1 MDHGSTAG
9 RTAAKVVV
17 GIVGG
22 LYLIAGLGL
31 TAFAAYTV
39 LAAGDTNGVK
49 AAKFVLYTAAGL
61 AIWVMLTGIGAI
73 VVGLEADRKST
84 AWLGGLGVLA
94 LGVVIVGA
102 YAVWFFT
109 KP

>member
-1 MDHGSTAG
+1 MDHGN
-9 RTAAKVVV
+9 TAAKVVV
-17 GIVGG
+17 GLLGG

-39 LAAGDTNGVK
+39 LAAGGTGSVSATK
-49 AAKFVLYTAAGL
+49 VVLYAAAAL
-61 AIWVMLTGIGAI
+61 AIWVLLTGIGAI
-73 VVGLEADRKST
+73 VVGLEAEEAST

-94 LGVVIVGA
+94 LGVVIAGA
-102 YAVWFFT
+102 FAVWFFT

>member
-1 MDHGSTAG
+1 VDHGSTAG

-17 GIVGG
+17 GILGG
-22 LYLIAGLGL
+22 LYLTAGLGL
-31 TAFAAYTV
+31 TAFAAFTV
-39 LAAGDTNGVK
+39 LASDDGSVSATK
-49 AAKFVLYTAAGL
+49 TVLYIAAGF
-61 AIWVMLTGIGAI
+61 AIWVLLTGIGAI
-73 VVGLEADRKST
+73 VVGLEAEEAST

-102 YAVWFFT
+102 FAIWFLT

>member
-1 MDHGSTAG
+1 VDQGS

-17 GIVGG
+17 GILGG

-31 TAFAAYTV
+31 TAFSALVVLGFDDAGGFSATRTV
-39 LAAGDTNGVK
+39 LYAAAG
-49 AAKFVLYTAAGL
+49 F
-61 AIWVMLTGIGAI
+61 AIWVLLTGIGAI
-73 VVGLEADRKST
+73 VVALEAEEAST

-94 LGVVIVGA
+94 LGFVVFGA